1 MIVINNSVRDQRGQA
16 VSVMMLGVFAALI
29 LVAGLVID
37 GGQKASAISRA
48 ETVAAGA
55 ARAAVNAGAGGTL
68 DAGTDQ
74 ALGVSRARRA
84 AQDYLDASAQQGES
98 LHGTVT
104 VSGARVRV
112 HTRVEV
118 ATVFLSVIGIDRL
131 HATGQASARIVPN
144 R

>member
-1 MIVINNSVRDQRGQA
+1 MINNSVRDQRGQA
-16 VSVMMLGVFAALI
+16 ISVMMLGVFAALM

-68 DAGTDQ
+68 GTGTDQ
-74 ALGVSRARRA
+74 PLGVSRARRA
-84 AQDYLDASAQQGES
+84 AQDYLDASAQKGES

-104 VSGARVRV
+104 VSGTRVRV
-112 HTRVEV
+112 HTTVEV
-118 ATVFLSVIGIDRL
+118 TTVFLSVIGIDRL
-131 HATGQASARIVPN
+131 RGTGQASARIVPN